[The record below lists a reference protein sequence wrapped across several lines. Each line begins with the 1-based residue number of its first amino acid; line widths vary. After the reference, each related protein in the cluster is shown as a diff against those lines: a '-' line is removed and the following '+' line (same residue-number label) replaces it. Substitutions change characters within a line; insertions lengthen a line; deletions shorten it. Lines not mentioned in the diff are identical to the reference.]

1 MSGLILLPAIPGQG
15 SGHQVGLNSS
25 KTSAQ
30 QLFSAL
36 FNGQTRQQ
44 ETLSG
49 HKNQRLPA
57 SKPKEGEPDKSDN
70 VTQLLALFSPIPTV
84 RPQLPSVDGVA
95 VAAQGSPLL
104 RTSVSTG
111 DITGSLSLNN
121 HPHTIR
127 DLVSQNTDLLSQH
140 KDAWS
145 NTPRSQQQPAKAPS
159 SYSDHSPRSPLPDK
173 VDGQPRKNPFPRAEE
188 RPPLAQQ
195 LSGVAASLAA
205 PHSPVRSSASEF
217 KSDSPP
223 APPLLS
229 PGSDTLPRDAIRL
242 VPATGIATPDSPQW
256 QQQLSQQV
264 LIMHHKGIQSA
275 ELRLHPHELGNL
287 KISLVI
293 KSDQAEIS
301 LISGHSQVRTAIEAA
316 LPHLR
321 TALAENGISL
331 GESHVGSDDS
341 SFAMFN
347 PSGGFGEQS
356 QDTPGSGQS
365 FSGQAPDSPTRLSIE
380 RRPSVTSQ
388 TGRVDLFV

>member
-1 MSGLILLPAIPGQG
+1 MSGLILLPAMPGQG

-36 FNGQTRQQ
+36 FNGQARLQ
-44 ETLSG
+44 ENLPG
-49 HKNQRLPA
+49 HKIPRLPA
-57 SKPKEGEPDKSDN
+57 SKSKESEPDKSDN

-84 RPQLPSVDGVA
+84 RPLLTSVNGVA

-104 RTSVSTG
+104 RTSVSAG
-111 DITGSLSLNN
+111 DITGPLSLNN
-121 HPHTIR
+121 HPNTLR
-127 DLVSQNTDLLSQH
+127 DLVSQNTDVLSQD
-140 KDAWS
+140 KDIWS
-145 NTPRSQQQPAKAPS
+145 NAPRSPQQPAKTPS
-159 SYSDHSPRSPLPDK
+159 SASGHPARSPLPDK
-173 VDGQPRKNPFPRAEE
+173 VDGQPRENPVPRAE
-188 RPPLAQQ
+188 RTPLAQQ
-195 LSGVAASLAA
+195 LSGVAASFAA
-205 PHSPVRSSASEF
+205 PHSPVRPSASEF

-223 APPLLS
+223 AAPLLAS
-229 PGSDTLPRDAIRL
+229 GSETLPRDAIRL
-242 VPATGIATPDSPQW
+242 VPATGGATPDSPQW

-275 ELRLHPHELGNL
+275 ELRLHPQELGNL

-341 SFAMFN
+341 ASAMFN
-347 PSGGFGEQS
+347 PSGGFGEQP
-356 QDTPGSGQS
+356 QDTPRSGQS
-365 FSGQAPDSPTRLSIE
+365 FSGQALDSPTLLTVE